1 MCTVLCKKLLWNYLV
16 KFHHFERLK
25 ASPEAFTGSDL
36 ICGVPYAALPLATL
50 VSVDSNKPMV
60 MCRKEAKSYGTAQM
74 LEGKFEKG
82 QRCLI
87 VEVSWQLNTRRSYKD
102 IY

>member
-1 MCTVLCKKLLWNYLV
+1 MRNLAPLIRPQACLGALSK
-16 KFHHFERLK
+16 
-25 ASPEAFTGSDL
+25 SDL

-60 MCRKEAKSYGTAQM
+60 MCRKEPKSYGTAKI

-82 QRCLI
+82 QKCLI
-87 VEVSWQLNTRRSYKD
+87 IEVR
-102 IY
+102 